1 MLGKNLIQKSITFL
15 TVVAVWCAFSMVAM
29 AAPGD
34 MTGEITVTGQV
45 TVNGQPAVS
54 GSTIAPGSSIVTGA
68 NSSAT
73 VNLGKNGRV
82 ELLSDTNFNLK
93 FTSNSIIGMLSSGK
107 VRITNA
113 AGVAT
118 SVNTRNATIVADAG
132 QSNSFG
138 VDVGCSDE
146 VRCTQTYVETTSGL
160 VNLRSGT
167 TDKQVVA
174 GTDATFG
181 NPSQTGCK
189 PCLRPGVDVPLPIAG
204 IGSGALAA
212 ILIAA
217 IGAVAVGIYFGT
229 TGGDNIEFGG
239 PPVVVVSPSR

>member
-1 MLGKNLIQKSITFL
+1 MRGKILMQKSITFL
-15 TVVAVWCAFSMVAM
+15 TAIAVWSVFSMVAI
-29 AAPGD
+29 AAPQDSMGD
-34 MTGEITVTGQV
+34 ITVTGQV

-54 GSTIAPGSSIVTGA
+54 NSTVASGSSIVTGA
-68 NSSAT
+68 NSSAII
-73 VNLGKNGRV
+73 NLGKKGRV

-93 FTSNSIIGMLSSGK
+93 FNSNSIIGMLSAGK

-118 SVNTRNATIVADAG
+118 SVNTRNATVVADSG
-132 QSNSFG
+132 QSNIFG

-146 VRCTQTYVETTSGL
+146 VRCTQTYVETISGL

-204 IGSGALAA
+204 IGAGAIAA

-217 IGAVAVGIYFGT
+217 IGAVGAAIFLGS
-229 TGGDNIEFGG
+229 TGVDLGG
-239 PPVVVVSPSR
+239 GGVVVVSPTR